1 VSHTTLVTGATG
13 FIGQHLLRRL
23 LEEDA
28 RVRVLCRRPEALP
41 GEVRARVEV
50 VAGDLRD
57 ARVVRRSVEGVQT
70 VLHLG
75 ACARAWSSD
84 PHEFRAVNLDAVAE
98 LLEAAE
104 REGVQRLVHVST
116 VLTLGLEAKRGRAL
130 TPYEATKLEGE
141 RLVEASP
148 RAVIVHPTRVYGPG
162 PLNDA
167 NGVTKVIA
175 AYLGG
180 RFRVRLAD
188 GDVQANYVHVR
199 DVADGIVLAARR
211 GRPGAHYVLGGE
223 NTSLR
228 GLLSIVARLSGVR
241 RWVYPLPPRVAVV
254 AAGAVE
260 LCGRVIGQVPITRD
274 WVRLFLEDQRVDTSV
289 TDAELGHTPR
299 GLEEGV
305 RETLEWLRGGARRAA

>member
-1 VSHTTLVTGATG
+1 MSSTTLVTGATG

-23 LEEDA
+23 LDEDA

-57 ARVVRRSVEGVQT
+57 TAVVRRSVEGVHT

-75 ACARAWSSD
+75 ACARAWSRD
-84 PHEFRAVNLDAVAE
+84 PQEFRAVNLDAVAE
-98 LLEAAE
+98 LLQAAE

-116 VLTLGLEAKRGRAL
+116 VLTLRLEEKRGRSL

-141 RLVEASP
+141 RLVEACP
-148 RAVIVHPTRVYGPG
+148 TAVIVHPTRVYGPG

-175 AYLGG
+175 AYLTG
-180 RFRVRLAD
+180 RFRVRLDD

-228 GLLSIVARLSGVR
+228 GLLACVARLSGVR
-241 RWVYPLPPRVAVV
+241 RWVWPLPPRLAVA

-260 LCGRVIGQVPITRD
+260 VCGRLVGQVPITRD
-274 WVRLFLEDQRVDTSV
+274 WVRLFLEDQAVDTSV

-299 GLEEGV
+299 GLDDGV

>member
-1 VSHTTLVTGATG
+1 LSGPILVTGATG
-13 FIGQHLLRRL
+13 FIGQHLVRRL
-23 LEEDA
+23 LAQDA

-41 GEVRARVEV
+41 GELRARVEV
-50 VAGDLRD
+50 MAGDLRD
-57 ARVVRRSVEGVQT
+57 GEAVRRSVAGVHT

-75 ACARAWSSD
+75 ACARAWSAD

-98 LLEAAE
+98 LLAAAE

-116 VLTLGLEAKRGRAL
+116 VLTMRLEEKRGRSL

-141 RLVEASP
+141 RLVEACP
-148 RAVIVHPTRVYGPG
+148 AAVIVHPTRVYGPG

-167 NGVTKVIA
+167 NGVTRVIA
-175 AYLGG
+175 AYLTG

-188 GDVQANYVHVR
+188 GDVQANYVHVH

-223 NTSLR
+223 NASLA
-228 GLLSIVARLSGVR
+228 GLLAAVAELSGVR
-241 RWVYPLPPRVAVV
+241 RRVYPIHPRLAVA

-260 LCGRVIGQVPITRD
+260 MWGRLGGQVPITRD
-274 WVRLFLEDQRVDTSV
+274 WVRLFLEDQRVDTTL

-299 GLEEGV
+299 GLAAGLS
-305 RETLEWLRGGARRAA
+305 ETLEWLRGDARRAA